1 VEVDAYPKLA
11 TERLWVRHLDGRRCF
26 GRGQRICDPHRPAN
40 FSGVGV
46 GGSRCRSLGQKRRRS
61 ARMMPDPFVEA
72 ISRPRSHTLAPA
84 STSTGGPEVLRTA
97 IATAFFCPTSRFARV
112 TPV

>member
-1 VEVDAYPKLA
+1 
-11 TERLWVRHLDGRRCF
+11 
-26 GRGQRICDPHRPAN
+26 
-40 FSGVGV
+40 
-46 GGSRCRSLGQKRRRS
+46 
-61 ARMMPDPFVEA
+61 MMPDPFVEA